1 MFGVENILEVG
12 NLSIDL
18 KKMKVL
24 VEKKIP
30 KNMGLER

>member
-1 MFGVENILEVG
+1 MFGVENILDVG

-24 VEKKIP
+24 VGKK
-30 KNMGLER
+30 KYQ

>member
-1 MFGVENILEVG
+1 MFGVENILDVG